1 MLNYLIIV
9 AISLVLMALKLT
21 KFIAVAIVLA
31 LIVLFI
37 LRNGSKA
44 AGPLR
49 HFDKKRSRK

>member
-9 AISLVLMALKLT
+9 AIFLVLMALKLT